1 LERRPKIAIKLS
13 GSWSSSNFQL
23 PATTRK
29 SQHVCVDIFI
39 YCEECLW
46 NYPSKTGTMVMA
58 MLTYLVC
65 LLSFAARFVSA
76 HQQHLRTVPLSSTGK
91 EEDNSLH
98 RSTITCPSREND
110 TVSDAL
116 DLISRNYLT
125 APWLEGGVMTLNDF
139 EWTTITTSLG
149 GFTTPNVFISLPK
162 LPGTV
167 SNEGVS
173 AMPRV
178 KTVSFLTVNGE
189 VGHATF
195 QAKLYQANS
204 TLCSKEWRI
213 PTTLAPVTVTWMVAN
228 TGAYNITGRVFF
240 VNQGPITRED
250 WNPENNNNRVRIN
263 HL

>member
-1 LERRPKIAIKLS
+1 
-13 GSWSSSNFQL
+13 
-23 PATTRK
+23 
-29 SQHVCVDIFI
+29 
-39 YCEECLW
+39 
-46 NYPSKTGTMVMA
+46 

-189 VGHATF
+189 WSCDFPSQVVPSKQHLML
-195 QAKLYQANS
+195 QRVANS
-204 TLCSKEWRI
+204 NHPCSSDR
-213 PTTLAPVTVTWMVAN
+213 
-228 TGAYNITGRVFF
+228 
-240 VNQGPITRED
+240 
-250 WNPENNNNRVRIN
+250 
-263 HL
+263 HLDGGEHRSLQHYGSCLLRQSGTHHSRRLESRK